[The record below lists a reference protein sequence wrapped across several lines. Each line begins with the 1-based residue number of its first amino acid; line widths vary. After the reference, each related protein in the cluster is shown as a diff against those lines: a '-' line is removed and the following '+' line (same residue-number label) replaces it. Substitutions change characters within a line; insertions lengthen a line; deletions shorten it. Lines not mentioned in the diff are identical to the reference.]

1 MRIFHVITLSS
12 VGGAQ
17 SVVVNLAN
25 AQVAEGNEVWVISS
39 VSGEAWKAL
48 KPEVKTIGIGQLKRS
63 IGWRD
68 VLVLLKLF
76 YFRWKYHPDV
86 VQDRKAHV

>member
-25 AQVAEGNEVWVISS
+25 AQVMEGNEVWVVSS
-39 VSGEAWKAL
+39 AGGEAWKAL
-48 KPEVKTIGIGQLKRS
+48 RPEVKVLPTKKRL
-63 IGWRD
+63 R
-68 VLVLLKLF
+68 F
-76 YFRWKYHPDV
+76 TP
-86 VQDRKAHV
+86 

>member
-25 AQVAEGNEVWVISS
+25 AQVENNEVWVISS
-39 VSGEAWKAL
+39 DSKEAWKAL
-48 KPEVKTIGIGQLKRS
+48 KPEVKVIGIPQLKRAIS
-63 IGWRD
+63 ALDII
-68 VLVLLKLF
+68 VLIN
-76 YFRWKYHPDV
+76 
-86 VQDRKAHV
+86 

>member
-25 AQVAEGNEVWVISS
+25 AQVMEGNEVWV
-39 VSGEAWKAL
+39 VS
-48 KPEVKTIGIGQLKRS
+48 
-63 IGWRD
+63 
-68 VLVLLKLF
+68 
-76 YFRWKYHPDV
+76 
-86 VQDRKAHV
+86 

>member
-25 AQVAEGNEVWVISS
+25 AQVESN
-39 VSGEAWKAL
+39 
-48 KPEVKTIGIGQLKRS
+48 
-63 IGWRD
+63 D
-68 VLVLLKLF
+68 V
-76 YFRWKYHPDV
+76 
-86 VQDRKAHV
+86 